1 MIRVLQIGCGK
12 MSKYSMRYVYE
23 KGAEIVGAFDISE
36 HVIGKDIGTLME
48 TEDKGVKVQNLADL
62 ADFLKNNSADIAIV
76 TTRSLIEELR
86 DVVLTLVNG
95 KVNVVTTCEEA
106 FFAENSN
113 KLVFDEIDRAAKE
126 NGVTVTGGGYQDIF
140 WGNLI
145 STLAGSI
152 HNITKIKGSSSY
164 NVEDYGIALAEV
176 HGAGLTLA
184 EFDEKIAKP
193 SELSNEE
200 IKKQVAEGTFAPSY
214 MWNVVGWLADK
225 LGYHIT
231 EMSQKCVPQTNVK
244 DIHSTTLGMDVKA
257 GDATGMSAVVTAK
270 TAEGVEI
277 EAECIGKVYDE
288 TEFDKNVWSV
298 IGEPDTTVS
307 VERPDTVRLT
317 CADIVNRIPDIINAK
332 PGFVPTSQMPDPKFR
347 VEFLDKYLK

>member
-1 MIRVLQIGCGK
+1 MIKVLQIGCGK

-152 HNITKIKGSSSY
+152 HNITKINGSSSY

-332 PGFVPTSQMPDPKFR
+332 PGFVPTSQMPDPRFR
-347 VEFLDKYLK
+347 VESLDKYLK